1 MKRYRECAFL
11 CPVILGVALL
21 LVGCFM
27 KMPGTALTTV
37 KSADGNT
44 CTSDYYIGDRY
55 SAIDEYVGGDA
66 YNYIIGS
73 ALVAGRISG
82 TITAKT
88 ICIVAGTLCICAGAV
103 MWMLTTKKTLSEALA
118 GQVTPAVCA
127 ADKNDEIAPEQPE
140 AADAVGQS
148 K

>member
-37 KSADGNT
+37 KSADGDT

-55 SAIDEYVGGDA
+55 SAVDEYVGGDA

-88 ICIVAGTLCICAGAV
+88 ICIVAGALCICAGAV

-140 AADAVGQS
+140 AADGVGQS

>member
-1 MKRYRECAFL
+1 MKRYREYAFL

-37 KSADGNT
+37 KSADGDA

-88 ICIVAGTLCICAGAV
+88 ICIVAGALCICAGAV
-103 MWMLTTKKTLSEALA
+103 MWMLTTKKTLPEALA
-118 GQVTPAVCA
+118 GQTPQEICA
-127 ADKNDEIAPEQPE
+127 ADKGGKAVPEQPE
-140 AADAVGQS
+140 AADVVGLS
-148 K
+148 E

>member
-37 KSADGNT
+37 KSVDGNT

-82 TITAKT
+82 TIMAKT
-88 ICIVAGTLCICAGAV
+88 LCVVAGALCICAGAT
-103 MWMLTTKKTLSEALA
+103 MWMLTTKKMLAEAQG
-118 GQVTPAVCA
+118 GQAAPAICTP
-127 ADKNDEIAPEQPE
+127 DLNGETAPSSSRELRTRP
-140 AADAVGQS
+140 D
-148 K
+148 